1 MKTKIFGLFWA
12 LLGVVTF
19 TGCDNDDDDIR
30 VSDVPNAVM
39 NTFEAKF
46 PNVSRA
52 EWENK
57 LGYYVADFWQEGLE
71 THVWIDSKAE
81 WKMTELDFGVN
92 LQLLPEA
99 VRNAFQGGQ
108 YGNWRVDDIDKYER
122 ADRTFYLIEV
132 ETGGQQDRD
141 LFFGE
146 DGTLLKDEVDRENN
160 DVTPDTAL

>member
-1 MKTKIFGLFWA
+1 MKTKLFGLFGA
-12 LLGVVTF
+12 LMGLVVLTS
-19 TGCDNDDDDIR
+19 CDNDDDDIR

-57 LGYYVADFWQEGLE
+57 QGYYVADFWQEGME
-71 THVWIDSKAE
+71 THVWIDQKAE

-99 VRNAFQGGQ
+99 VRSAFQAGQ
-108 YGNWRVDDIDKYER
+108 SGRWRVDDIDKYER
-122 ADRTFYLIEV
+122 PGETFYLIEI
-132 ETGGQQDRD
+132 EKAGERDRD
-141 LFFGE
+141 LFYSE
-146 DGTLLKDEVDRENN
+146 SGTLLKDDKDRG
-160 DVTPDTAL
+160 DVHPDTKI